1 MERIALLGLGSN
13 RGRAGARAPAAV
25 LAAVPAALAAA
36 GLAVV
41 AISRIRAT
49 APLGPRQRG
58 FANAAVAVR
67 TALPPVALLAAVK
80 RIERAFGR
88 RSGRRWGPR
97 VLDIDILAI
106 GDAVWPGRLRWRTT
120 RGLAVP
126 HRALHLRRF
135 VLDPLAEI
143 APGWRHPLLGRT
155 VRQLRAAL
163 R

>member
-1 MERIALLGLGSN
+1 MGTVALLGLGSN
-13 RGRAGARAPAAV
+13 RGRAGQRTPADV

-36 GLAVV
+36 GLRVV
-41 AISRIRAT
+41 AMSRIRAT

-58 FANAAVAVR
+58 FANAAVAVE
-67 TALPPVALLAAVK
+67 TGLQPAELLAVVK
-80 RIERAFGR
+80 RIEHKFGR

-97 VLDIDILAI
+97 VLDIDILSLGPTI
-106 GDAVWPGRLRWRTT
+106 WPSRLGWRTA
-120 RGLAVP
+120 RGLVIP
-126 HRALHLRRF
+126 HRGLHQRRF

-143 APGWRHPLLGRT
+143 APDWRHPVLGRT

>member
-13 RGRAGARAPAAV
+13 RGRAGQRTPAAV
-25 LAAVPAALAAA
+25 LAAVPAALTAA
-36 GLAVV
+36 GLPVV
-41 AISRIRAT
+41 AVSRIRAT

-67 TALPPVALLAAVK
+67 TALSPTELLAASK
-80 RIERAFGR
+80 QIERAFGR
-88 RSGRRWGPR
+88 RRGRRWGPR
-97 VLDIDILAI
+97 VLDIDILGI
-106 GDAVWPGRLRWRTT
+106 GETIWPGRLGWRTT

-126 HRALHLRRF
+126 HRGLHLRRF

-143 APGWRHPLLGRT
+143 APVWRHPLIGRS